1 MRKGGSVGEGPISTM
16 STVPT
21 DHVVVQHG
29 AIWKGGGFG
38 EKADTR
44 TDVCMHRVNMKP
56 HVNVFDRNGENCR
69 YTIRQGEFGENI
81 HWRVDL
87 IVLQF
92 V

>member
-1 MRKGGSVGEGPISTM
+1 MR
-16 STVPT
+16 
-21 DHVVVQHG
+21 
-29 AIWKGGGFG
+29 KGGGFG

-44 TDVCMHRVNMKP
+44 TDARMHRVNMKP

-69 YTIRQGEFGENI
+69 YYTTRQGEFGKTI

-92 V
+92 VQFAINTNIAWTSGQ